1 MGRSVPVAG
10 LHVGARLVVPVLGA
24 AAGSGRSTVA
34 LLAAAGLARLASTVV
49 LDSASTAS
57 SPWRRWPL
65 AGGAGLVSVP
75 VDRPLD
81 TGQVRSAASSCLDG
95 RVQVLTDR
103 RPWSEPPLAL
113 PSAPSAW
120 PALAGAGGWQVSVA
134 DTALT
139 VADDLGDA
147 GVHSRTAQWMLLE
160 GAVPVICAPTSREGL
175 EAAAVAIAA
184 AEAASLPLQRCVLA
198 LVGMANGIPRQCRA
212 VATMLAPRVGTVVRV
227 PHCPAWRS
235 HALRTDRLSR
245 RFEAAGTGLADTLI
259 TTAERSWG
267 PLRAPA
273 GTAATSEDPSHD
285 DLYVAAGNPADR
297 PAAQ

>member
-1 MGRSVPVAG
+1 MGRSAPVAG

-65 AGGAGLVSVP
+65 AGGAGLASVP
-75 VDRPLD
+75 VDRPLS

-120 PALAGAGGWQVSVA
+120 PALAGAGGWQVSVV

-160 GAVPVICAPTSREGL
+160 GAVPVICSPTSREGL

-184 AEAASLPLQRCVLA
+184 AEAASLPLQRCVLV
-198 LVGMANGIPRQCRA
+198 LVGMAGGMPRQCRA
-212 VATMLAPRVGTVVRV
+212 VATMLAPQVGAVVRV
-227 PHCPAWRS
+227 PHCPAWRA

-285 DLYVAAGNPADR
+285 DLYVAAGSPADHL
-297 PAAQ
+297 AAQ